1 MYLYI
6 YIHVYIYIYNIYIY
20 VYIYVYMS
28 FSLIKGGAADMLGRL
43 AVQTIPAA
51 MCLPEWSKG
60 SLSHCLCHLTS
71 LTLHPNKD
79 RS

>member
-1 MYLYI
+1 
-6 YIHVYIYIYNIYIY
+6 
-20 VYIYVYMS
+20 MS